1 VQPARFSIQNRPD
14 PLPRQSRFAKLG
26 LMQGNF
32 MSAKRFNPVFEGLG
46 TTIFTVMSAL
56 AAECGAINLGQGF
69 PDEDGPAGIREA
81 AARAL
86 RDGPNQYPPMQG
98 LLSLREAIAA
108 HSRRFYD
115 LTFNPETEVL
125 VTSGATEALT
135 DCIMGLVSPGD
146 EAILIEPC
154 YDSYPPMLAAM
165 GARVKSLRL
174 AAPDFRLTEDALAA
188 VFSPRTKLI
197 MINSPL
203 NPIGRVFDRSEL
215 ELLAQFL
222 TRYDAYAVCDE
233 VYEHLVFDGR
243 THVPLISL
251 PGMRERC
258 VRVGSAGKMFSLT
271 GWKIGWICGSERL
284 VQVISKAHQFN
295 TFTTSPALQLGV
307 AHGLQ
312 HEMDYALENARA
324 LQAKRDSIESALQ
337 AAGFDVLTS
346 EGTYFITAS
355 IRNLTNEPDR
365 EFSKRMTREAGITP
379 IPLSVFYSEG
389 GPTDL
394 VRFAFCKKMSVLEES
409 GRRLNAHFSSLAG

>member
-1 VQPARFSIQNRPD
+1 MTAQ
-14 PLPRQSRFAKLG
+14 
-26 LMQGNF
+26 
-32 MSAKRFNPVFEGLG
+32 RFNPVFEGLG

-69 PDEDGPAGIREA
+69 PDEDGPIGIREI

-98 LLSLREAIAA
+98 LPALRQAVAE

-115 LTFNPETEVL
+115 LVFDPETEVL

-154 YDSYPPMLAAM
+154 YDSYPPMLATM
-165 GARVKSLRL
+165 GAKVKNLRL
-174 AAPDFRLTEDALAA
+174 AAPEFRLTEDALAS

-203 NPIGRVFDRSEL
+203 NPIGRVFDRNEL

-251 PGMRERC
+251 PGMASRC

-271 GWKIGWICGSERL
+271 GWKIGWICGPARL

-324 LQAKRDSIESALQ
+324 LQTKRDLIAGALE

-355 IRNLTNEPDR
+355 IRNLTNELDR
-365 EFSKRMTREAGITP
+365 EFCKRMTRQAGITP
-379 IPLSVFYSEG
+379 IPLSVFYGEE

-394 VRFAFCKKMSVLEES
+394 VRFAFCKKHSVLEEA
-409 GRRLNAHFSSLAG
+409 GKRLNAYFSAVAG

>member
-1 VQPARFSIQNRPD
+1 MTVQ
-14 PLPRQSRFAKLG
+14 
-26 LMQGNF
+26 
-32 MSAKRFNPVFEGLG
+32 RFNPVFEGLG

-69 PDEDGPAGIREA
+69 PDEDGPIGIREI

-98 LLSLREAIAA
+98 LPALRQAVAG
-108 HSRRFYD
+108 HSRHFYD
-115 LTFNPETEVL
+115 LVFDPETEVL

-154 YDSYPPMLAAM
+154 YDSYPPMLATM
-165 GARVKSLRL
+165 GAKVKYLRL
-174 AAPDFRLTEDALAA
+174 AAPEFRLTEDALAS

-203 NPIGRVFDRSEL
+203 NPIGRVFDRNEL
-215 ELLAQFL
+215 ELVAQVL

-251 PGMRERC
+251 PGMASRC

-271 GWKIGWICGSERL
+271 GWKIGWICGPARL

-312 HEMDYALENARA
+312 HEMDYALENSRA
-324 LQAKRDSIESALQ
+324 LQTKRDLIAGALE

-355 IRNLTNEPDR
+355 IRNLTNELDR
-365 EFSKRMTREAGITP
+365 EFCERMTRQAGITP
-379 IPLSVFYSEG
+379 IPLSVFYGEE

-394 VRFAFCKKMSVLEES
+394 VRFAFCKKNSVLEES
-409 GRRLNAHFSSLAG
+409 GKRLNAYFSAVAG